1 MRKILFTPKWLALT
15 LIVLIA
21 IPSFKSLSD
30 WQWRRLDGRLTFN
43 SAVTT
48 AMAKPIVPYTD
59 LVANGLAANEPD
71 EWRTVKATGVFLPTQ
86 QYLLRKRSL
95 DSEAG
100 LWVVTPFQLNSGEL
114 INVVRGWTPAGKSA
128 SVNPE
133 LSPVT
138 TNQLEITGLLRIF
151 QLASSPEPSDLP
163 VGQRIGFDPQFG
175 TAYIQLVK
183 SDPDLTN
190 LEITTLP
197 APKLTEGTHRSYAIQ
212 WLIFI
217 VMLIVGYIILLRNDL
232 INRDKLPII

>member
-59 LVANGLAANEPD
+59 LVANGLAANETD
-71 EWRTVKATGVFLPTQ
+71 EWRTVSATGNFMLSQ

-100 LWVVTPFQLNSGEL
+100 LWVVTPFQLNSGEV

-128 SVNPE
+128 SDNPD

-138 TNQLEITGLLRIF
+138 TATLEIVGLLRIF
-151 QLASSPEPSDLP
+151 KLATTTEPTDLP
-163 VGQRIGFDPQFG
+163 DGQRIGFDPQFG

-183 SDPDLTN
+183 AEPN
-190 LEITTLP
+190 LSNPEITTLP
-197 APKLTEGTHRSYAIQ
+197 QPKLTEGTHRSYAIQ

-217 VMLIVGYIILLRNDL
+217 AMLIIGYVILLRNDL
-232 INRDKLPII
+232 INRDKLPIV